1 MSSPV
6 PTRVARL
13 PLRVEASPRPR
24 VSALGLEDDLLQRP
38 HLSEEDRLYV
48 RALRQE
54 RELLRLRIRVINE
67 AIEAN
72 QELERGILGV
82 GWSAEDLDPGT

>member
-1 MSSPV
+1 M
-6 PTRVARL
+6 
-13 PLRVEASPRPR
+13 
-24 VSALGLEDDLLQRP
+24 LQRP
-38 HLSEEDRLYV
+38 HLSEEDRLYI

-54 RELLRLRIRVINE
+54 RELMRLRIRVINE

-82 GWSAEDLDPGT
+82 GWSAED

>member
-1 MSSPV
+1 M
-6 PTRVARL
+6 
-13 PLRVEASPRPR
+13 
-24 VSALGLEDDLLQRP
+24 LQRP
-38 HLSEEDRLYV
+38 HLSEEDLLYI

-54 RELLRLRIRVINE
+54 RELMWLRIRVINE
-67 AIEAN
+67 VIEAN